1 MAGMNY
7 GFNYFPINFVYS
19 TYFFLIAGEFIST
32 DDLFYLLESESNT
45 LFKPSGTLP
54 AKL

>member
-1 MAGMNY
+1 MNY
-7 GFNYFPINFVYS
+7 VFNYYPVIFVYS
-19 TYFFLIAGEFIST
+19 SYFFLIEGEFISA
-32 DDLFYLLESESNT
+32 DDLFCLLESESNT

>member
-1 MAGMNY
+1 MNY
-7 GFNYFPINFVYS
+7 VFNYYPFS
-19 TYFFLIAGEFIST
+19 SYFFLIEGEFIST
-32 DDLFYLLESESNT
+32 DDLFYLLESESNI

>member
-1 MAGMNY
+1 MNY
-7 GFNYFPINFVYS
+7 VFYYNPVIFVYS
-19 TYFFLIAGEFIST
+19 ACFFLIEGEFISA
-32 DDLFYLLESESNT
+32 DDLFYLLESESNA